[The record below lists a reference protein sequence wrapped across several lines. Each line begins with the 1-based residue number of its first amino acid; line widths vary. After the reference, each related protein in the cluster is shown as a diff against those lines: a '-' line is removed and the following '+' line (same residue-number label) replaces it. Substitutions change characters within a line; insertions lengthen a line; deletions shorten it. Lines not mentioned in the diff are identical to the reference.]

1 MCVCVCVCVCV
12 CEENY
17 LSTKLWGQVLMGVS
31 TRMINPDASEKREMN
46 KEATSLIG
54 HLGIRLS
61 EHLEE
66 LS

>member
-1 MCVCVCVCVCV
+1 M
-12 CEENY
+12 
-17 LSTKLWGQVLMGVS
+17 GQSVDGS
-31 TRMINPDASEKREMN
+31 ITQMINPDASEKREMN
-46 KEATSLIG
+46 KEAISLIR